1 MFTPQHF
8 TTIHGTILCSHH
20 SILLQCTELF
30 CVHATAFYKL
40 QCTELSYVHTTTFYY
55 NARNYIVFTPQRFT
69 TMYRTILCSHH
80 SLPLGDGVG
89 SASEYRTRDSKV
101 AGSIP
106 GWKCGRLFVCCSQ
119 GPFSVLI
126 ISVSVGLHLYY
137 RSQQVKDPG
146 YPAKGA
152 GGRWQMNTHS
162 S

>member
-1 MFTPQHF
+1 MFTPQRF
-8 TTIHGTILCSHH
+8 TTMHGTIFCSHH
-20 SILLQCTELF
+20 SFLLQCTELY
-30 CVHATAFYKL
+30 C
-40 QCTELSYVHTTTFYY
+40 VHTTAFYY
-55 NARNYIVFTPQRFT
+55 NARTYTVFTPQRFT

-119 GPFSVLI
+119 GPCSVLI